1 MLTIL
6 LFPQLIDSRTEFSK
20 YFFPFLSIILVS
32 ALECF
37 QSPKNP
43 IRFDSVVLSGQGIRG
58 STKCF
63 LDSVYNDYY
72 MSVQINKLDLK
83 GDCPSFSV
91 SEYSTLRSSE
101 IPESEN
107 FPSIKIYQPSDDN
120 RLFKATCETGTEF
133 IGTVFQTSMP
143 GRKLMVEF
151 DPADFGDANSFEI
164 TVTPFFLGN
173 TFSCPAEHFRCFNSR
188 DHCIP
193 NSITCDGVDNC
204 FDGSDESNYLCT
216 GRIGNLPLPL
226 FIILVLVALKQAKDG
241 TEMRRYLPM
250 MSGKLIGDG
259 MRDGWK
265 AVQFVSALVISVPSL
280 QHGASSL
287 FYFSFLIGLCGSA
300 NEVAI
305 LVLLGLITGLAIY
318 LRRRHFQK
326 QRERP
331 ECIDMNII
339 QGQSTAQEP
348 LMPPPPPPTQTH

>member
-1 MLTIL
+1 MLEFSCVVLRTVTEVSSLSIL
-6 LFPQLIDSRTEFSK
+6 RGARVGLDFFGVEVHRGGGMVILDRHLDRVMYGDIMRLFLTYILFLPPLIDSRTEF
-20 YFFPFLSIILVS
+20 ID

-43 IRFDSVVLSGQGIRG
+43 IRFDSIVLSGLGIRG

-63 LDSVYNDYY
+63 LDSVHTDYY
-72 MSVQINKLDLK
+72 LSVRINKLELRGK
-83 GDCPSFSV
+83 CPSFSV
-91 SEYSTLRSSE
+91 SEYSTLRTNE

-107 FPSIKIYQPSDDN
+107 FPSIKVYQPSDDN
-120 RLFKATCETGTEF
+120 QLFKATCDTGAASV
-133 IGTVFQTSMP
+133 GTVFQTSMP

-151 DPADFGDANSFEI
+151 DPADYDNTNSFEI

-193 NSITCDGVDNC
+193 DSITCDGVDNC

-226 FIILVLVALKQAKDG
+226 FIILVLA
-241 TEMRRYLPM
+241 
-250 MSGKLIGDG
+250 
-259 MRDGWK
+259 
-265 AVQFVSALVISVPSL
+265 
-280 QHGASSL
+280 
-287 FYFSFLIGLCGSA
+287 
-300 NEVAI
+300 AI

-339 QGQSTAQEP
+339 GGQSAAQEP
-348 LMPPPPPPTQTH
+348 LMPPPPPPTQTQ

>member
-1 MLTIL
+1 MAWSFAAMVGGQT
-6 LFPQLIDSRTEFSK
+6 PAQNWTATQLVTLVGGQPLK
-20 YFFPFLSIILVS
+20 ALSTS
-32 ALECF
+32 FDALECF

-43 IRFDSVVLSGQGIRG
+43 IRFDSIVLSGHGIRG

-63 LDSVYNDYY
+63 LDSVYSDYY
-72 MSVQINKLDLK
+72 LRVRVNKLELQ
-83 GDCPSFSV
+83 GNCPSFSV
-91 SEYSTLRSSE
+91 SEYSTLRISE

-120 RLFKATCETGTEF
+120 QLFKATCDTRAAF
-133 IGTVFQTSMP
+133 INTVVQTSMP

-151 DPADFGDANSFEI
+151 DPADFGDTNSFEI
-164 TVTPFFLGN
+164 TVTPFSIGLLAIAG
-173 TFSCPAEHFRCFNSR
+173 TIGHPWILEDRCPAEHFRCFNSR

-193 NSITCDGVDNC
+193 DSITCDGVDNC

-226 FIILVLVALKQAKDG
+226 FIILVL
-241 TEMRRYLPM
+241 
-250 MSGKLIGDG
+250 
-259 MRDGWK
+259 
-265 AVQFVSALVISVPSL
+265 
-280 QHGASSL
+280 
-287 FYFSFLIGLCGSA
+287 
-300 NEVAI
+300 VAI

-339 QGQSTAQEP
+339 QGQSAAQEP
-348 LMPPPPPPTQTH
+348 LMPPPPPPTQTQ